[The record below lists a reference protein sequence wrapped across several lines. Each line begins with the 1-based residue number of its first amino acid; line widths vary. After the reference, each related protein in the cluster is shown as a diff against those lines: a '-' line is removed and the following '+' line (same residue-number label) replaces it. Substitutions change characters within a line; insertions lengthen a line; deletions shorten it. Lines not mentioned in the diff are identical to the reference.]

1 MIFFLQKVRVWM
13 KTVLNQIAKVAGS
26 PPRPTQ
32 QKVALFNN
40 YYEKAKEGKAL
51 IIEKRGVD
59 ISLFTLLKRQKSSLL
74 FMD

>member
-1 MIFFLQKVRVWM
+1 M
-13 KTVLNQIAKVAGS
+13 KIVLNKIAKVAGS
-26 PPRPTQ
+26 PPRRTQ

-59 ISLFTLLKRQKSSLL
+59 LYVKDFTSYTVKKAKK
-74 FMD
+74 